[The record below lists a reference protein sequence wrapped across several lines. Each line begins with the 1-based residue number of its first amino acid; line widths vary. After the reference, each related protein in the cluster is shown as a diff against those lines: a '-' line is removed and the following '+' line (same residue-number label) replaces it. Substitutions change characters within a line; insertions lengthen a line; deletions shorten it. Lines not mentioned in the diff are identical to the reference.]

1 MVNRVESQSVYTDL
15 SGLNSISTLGRQNT
29 PEALHKVA
37 QQFESVFLNI
47 MLKAMRDSNAVF
59 SEGNYLSSNET
70 EFHQQNFDNQ
80 LSLSLSEGKGLGLAD
95 ILYEQMMGQYG
106 ESGTSR
112 QELAPPTL
120 DDASGPAL
128 QVRAAA
134 QPQPAVAASQP
145 SAFTGPLTQTLQQLQ
160 SGAKVFGTGADPQ
173 SRSFARARHIQS
185 PKDFVKTLYPIAE
198 QVASSI
204 GVDPRVLLAQSALET
219 GWGRKMIA
227 MPDGS
232 NSHNLFGIKADARWT
247 GEQATVRTVEYRDGV
262 AALEKASFR
271 SYNSYEESFKD
282 YVKFLQENPRY
293 QQALSQSHDADSFTQ
308 RLQDAGYATDP
319 VYAKKIARVMN
330 SKTMRFALSEL
341 QGVPR

>member
-15 SGLNSISTLGRQNT
+15 AGLNSISKLGRQNE
-29 PEALHKVA
+29 PEALRKVA
-37 QQFESVFLNI
+37 EQFESVFLNI

-59 SEGNYLSSNET
+59 SEGNYLSSNEM

-106 ESGTSR
+106 VSGTSR
-112 QELAPPTL
+112 QEQEPQPLN
-120 DDASGPAL
+120 DASGPAI
-128 QVRAAA
+128 QVSSDEA
-134 QPQPAVAASQP
+134 PQV
-145 SAFTGPLTQTLQQLQ
+145 SATTGPIAQTLQQLQ
-160 SGAKVFGTGADPQ
+160 SSAKVFGTGKGAE
-173 SRSFARARHIQS
+173 SHTIARARHIQS

-198 QVASSI
+198 EVASSI

-232 NSHNLFGIKADARWT
+232 NSHNLFGIKADARWA
-247 GEQATVRTVEYRDGV
+247 GEQATVKTVEYRDGV

-271 SYNSYEESFKD
+271 SYNSYEESFRD

-293 QQALSQSHDADSFTQ
+293 QEALSQSHDANNFTQ

-330 SKTMRFALSEL
+330 SQTMRFALSEL
-341 QGVPR
+341 RSAPH

>member
-1 MVNRVESQSVYTDL
+1 MVSRVENQSVYTDL
-15 SGLNSISTLGRQNT
+15 SGLNAISTLGRENT
-29 PEALHKVA
+29 PEALRKVA

-47 MLKAMRDSNAVF
+47 MLKAMRESNAVF
-59 SEGNYLSSNET
+59 SEGNYLSSNEM

-95 ILYEQMMGQYG
+95 ILFEQMMGQYG
-106 ESGTSR
+106 VSGTSR
-112 QELAPPTL
+112 QPVETQALN
-120 DDASGPAL
+120 DASGPAL
-128 QVRAAA
+128 APRSAAI
-134 QPQPAVAASQP
+134 PQASTA
-145 SAFTGPLTQTLQQLQ
+145 SEDYVGPIAQTLQQLQ
-160 SGAKVFGTGADPQ
+160 SGAKVFGTGTATE
-173 SRSFARARHIQS
+173 SRSIARARHIES
-185 PKDFVKTLYPIAE
+185 PRDFVKTLYPAAE
-198 QVASSI
+198 EAASSI

-232 NSHNLFGIKADARWT
+232 NSHNLFGIKADARWA
-247 GEQATVRTVEYRDGV
+247 GEQATVKTVEFRDGV

-271 SYNSYEESFKD
+271 SYGSYEESFKD

-293 QQALSQSHDADSFTQ
+293 QEALSQSHDANSFTQ

-341 QGVPR
+341 QSAPR

>member
-1 MVNRVESQSVYTDL
+1 MVSRVENQSVYTDL
-15 SGLNSISTLGRQNT
+15 SGLNSISKLGRKNE
-29 PEALHKVA
+29 PEALRKVA
-37 QQFESVFLNI
+37 EQFESVFLNI

-59 SEGNYLSSNET
+59 AEGNYLSSNEM

-106 ESGTSR
+106 VSGTSR
-112 QELAPPTL
+112 QVEGPRPLN
-120 DDASGPAL
+120 DASGPAM
-128 QVRAAA
+128 QAPAAEA
-134 QPQPAVAASQP
+134 PQLSAV
-145 SAFTGPLTQTLQQLQ
+145 GPIAQTLQQLQ
-160 SGAKVFGTGADPQ
+160 GSAKVFGTGKGAEAH
-173 SRSFARARHIQS
+173 SITRARHIQS

-198 QVASSI
+198 EVASSI

-232 NSHNLFGIKADARWT
+232 NSHNLFGIKADARWN

-262 AALEKASFR
+262 AALEKANFR
-271 SYNSYEESFKD
+271 SYGSYEESFRD

-293 QQALSQSHDADSFTQ
+293 QDALSQSHDANTFTQ

-330 SKTMRFALSEL
+330 SQTMQLALREL
-341 QGVPR
+341 QSVPR